1 MALRKICFF
10 ALSRCLRPSS
20 ARRWASTS
28 QHLLSAASMQPSV
41 TIPEQGSVTE
51 NASLESLGA
60 EERQVID
67 PLKHPDYFG
76 IGDLFTMSDLFDARV
91 HLGHK
96 VGVRNPYMKPYIFG
110 SRLGVDIID
119 LEQTMPRLA
128 LALNFTAH
136 VAYRGGI
143 VLFISRNSQT
153 LPLVEQTARQCGEY
167 AHCRFWKGGSFTNA
181 TVQFAAVTRLP
192 DVCVFVSTHD
202 TVFEQH
208 CAVAECAKMNIPTVG
223 VRRLELRSAT
233 LHLPRARQR
242 RHPSRRT
249 ALLQTV

>member
-1 MALRKICFF
+1 MR
-10 ALSRCLRPSS
+10 
-20 ARRWASTS
+20 
-28 QHLLSAASMQPSV
+28 
-41 TIPEQGSVTE
+41 E
-51 NASLESLGA
+51 
-60 EERQVID
+60 VID

-76 IGDLFTMSDLFDARV
+76 VADLFTMDDLFDARV

-96 VGVRNPYMKPYIFG
+96 IGVRNPYMKPYIFG
-110 SRLGVDIID
+110 SRLGVDILD
-119 LEQTMPRLA
+119 LEQTVPRLR

-143 VLFISRNSQT
+143 VLFISRNLQT
-153 LPLVEQTARQCGEY
+153 LPLVEAMALECGEY

-202 TVFEQH
+202 TVFEPH

-223 VRRLELRSAT
+223 IVDSSCDPRLFTYPVPGNDDTPLAVQLYCRLFKEAILGAKAKRKEAT
-233 LHLPRARQR
+233 EG
-242 RHPSRRT
+242 
-249 ALLQTV
+249 TV